1 MRRTPARLPSPS
13 SPPFLAAWVAAWLLA
28 PLPALAQPLPAGPV
42 SAFDGRLGIGGEVV
56 ATIGEEDNS
65 AYFNYTDYEHNA
77 LRMFRVALSAAW
89 RPVSRV
95 AVVGEVRSEDFDL
108 VRPYA
113 AYIRVRPWTSHAFD
127 VQFGRIPPT
136 FGAFGRR
143 GYQGSDNPL
152 LGYPL
157 AYQYLTAI
165 RPDAVPATVAD
176 LLVMRGRGWRL
187 TYPIGSQ
194 EPAPGV
200 PLISA
205 FRWDTGI
212 QAHWEG
218 EAIEVTGSVT
228 SGTLADPRLPDNNGG
243 KQVSVRLA
251 LRPAAG
257 LVLGGSAARG
267 KFFDREVTE
276 ALPASSGSHA
286 QSTLGA
292 DVEYSQGHWLVRS
305 ELVWCRWNVPFA
317 TPASTTDLDALGVWV
332 EGRYRVT
339 PRIVFSARAD
349 RLGFSRIDAGQDLDP
364 TWDADVWRV
373 EADAGYY
380 IQRNLVARIAVQRND
395 RNGGR
400 VRTRTYVSGQLAYW
414 F

>member
-1 MRRTPARLPSPS
+1 MRRSPERHPSPS
-13 SPPFLAAWVAAWLLA
+13 SSLLAASLAAAWLL
-28 PLPALAQPLPAGPV
+28 PLTVQAQPLPAGPV
-42 SAFDGRLGIGGEVV
+42 SAFDGRLAVGAEVV
-56 ATIGEEDNS
+56 ATVGEDDHS

-95 AVVGEVRSEDFDL
+95 AVVGEVRSEDLDL

-113 AYIRVRPWTSHAFD
+113 AYVRVRPWTSHAFD
-127 VQFGRIPPT
+127 VQVGRIPPT

-143 GYQGSDNPL
+143 GYQGNDNPL
-152 LGYPL
+152 IGYPL
-157 AYQYLTAI
+157 AYQYLTSL
-165 RPDAVPATVAD
+165 RPDATPATLAD
-176 LLVMRGRGWRL
+176 LLVMRGRGWRV
-187 TYPIGSQ
+187 TYPIGSP
-194 EPAPGV
+194 EPGPGV

-218 EAIEVTGSVT
+218 QAIDVTGSVT
-228 SGTLADPRLPDNNGG
+228 TGTLADPRLPDNNGG
-243 KQVSVRLA
+243 KQVSVRVA
-251 LRPAAG
+251 SQPTAG

-267 KFFDREVTE
+267 EFFDRDVTE
-276 ALPASSGSHA
+276 ALPESDGSHA

-292 DVEYSQGHWLVRS
+292 DIEYSQGHWLVRS

-317 TPASTTDLDALGVWV
+317 TPARSVDLDALGVWV

-339 PRIVFSARAD
+339 PRIVLSGRAD
-349 RLGFSRIDAGQDLDP
+349 RLGFSRVQAGQNLTP
-364 TWDADVWRV
+364 TWDANVWRV

-380 IQRNLVARIAVQRND
+380 IQRNLLARFAVQYND
-395 RNGGR
+395 RDGGR
-400 VRTRTYVSGQLAYW
+400 VRTRTYFSGQVAYW